1 METILTVVIT
11 VLVIKYCTVNTT
23 QLNQDINNIKTFK
36 HGKNNKNKS

>member
-23 QLNQDINNIKTFK
+23 QLNKDIDNIKKFK
-36 HGKNNKNKS
+36 KK

>member
-23 QLNQDINNIKTFK
+23 QLNKDINSVKSFK
-36 HGKNNKNKS
+36 SKESREAN